1 MISSPSANRLA
12 LTRERLRQGVL
23 TQSQPAFSD
32 IAALEHRL
40 VARATDTAV
49 EMMRHPG
56 ALLLGTV
63 VLGGAILVLKPWRWG
78 IKPAAVLALLPAL
91 ATKASVTSIKD
102 PWWLPLL
109 ISAIEATSVR
119 R

>member
-1 MISSPSANRLA
+1 MTPSPSSNRLA

-23 TQSQPAFSD
+23 TQAPPAGNH
-32 IAALEHRL
+32 IAELEQRL
-40 VARATDTAV
+40 MDRAASTAH

-56 ALLLGTV
+56 ALLLGSV
-63 VLGGAILVLKPWRWG
+63 VLGGALVVLKPWRWG
-78 IKPAAVLALLPAL
+78 IKPAAILALLPAL
-91 ATKASVTSIKD
+91 AAKAPSASVND

-109 ISAIEATSVR
+109 ITAIQATSVR